1 MDDSAVIRSEAEHLR
16 SSGVLGEARLRR
28 LFDYLVECTLAG
40 QAPKEMAIAVDVFGK
55 TAEFD
60 VSQDALVRVYVHKLR
75 RSLSDYYGASAN
87 DQRPSLQIPKGEY
100 RLRVISAAV
109 VAAAAPA
116 ATLAAAAGAT
126 TIRPTAVNPTAVAT
140 VAEAEP
146 GSAAGIAP
154 RRVDRA
160 RRVAYGVAALA
171 VLALVVAAALAW
183 HAPRTEVEQVR
194 SSPIWSSLLKD
205 DRPIMIVVGDYYLI
219 GETDSMG
226 VKRLIREYAVNSKS
240 DLDHFVAEHPE
251 VADRYMDVGLR
262 YLPVSS
268 AFALRDVMAV
278 LAPQNRR
285 ITISKMSDVE
295 PSSLKADD
303 IIYIGY
309 LSGMGMLQ
317 DLVFTPESR
326 FAVGDSYDEVIDKK
340 TRHSY
345 ISEVGSQVMDPP
357 QPTGKEQP
365 YHDYG
370 MFAKFRGP
378 GGNMILVISGTR
390 DEGVSQTAETFTNI
404 QRLQEF
410 GHQADISHP
419 IEALLEVSAFDG
431 VNLSGKLVMQSGRES
446 AATGSSSAE
455 ARVATPVTPATA
467 AVVPR

>member
-1 MDDSAVIRSEAEHLR
+1 MDDSSLIRVEAEHLR

-28 LFDYLVECTLAG
+28 LFDYLVDSTLAG
-40 QAPKEMAIAVDVFGK
+40 HAPKEISIAIDVFGK
-55 TAEFD
+55 GADFD

-75 RSLSDYYGASAN
+75 RALADYYRACAGEG
-87 DQRPSLQIPKGEY
+87 RPALQIPKGEY
-100 RLRVISAAV
+100 RLRVISAK
-109 VAAAAPA
+109 AAAEIEPVAP
-116 ATLAAAAGAT
+116 
-126 TIRPTAVNPTAVAT
+126 
-140 VAEAEP
+140 EAS
-146 GSAAGIAP
+146 GRTD
-154 RRVDRA
+154 RRVWM
-160 RRVAYGVAALA
+160 AYGVAAA
-171 VLALVVAAALAW
+171 GVLALIVGAILAW
-183 HAPRTEVEQVR
+183 GAPRSEVEQVR
-194 SSPIWSSLLKD
+194 ANPIWSSLLKD

-226 VKRLIREYAVNSKS
+226 VKRLIREYTVNSKG

-251 VADRYMDVGLR
+251 VADRYIDVGLR

-326 FAVGDSYDEVIDKK
+326 FTVGESYDEVIDKK
-340 TRHSY
+340 TKHSY
-345 ISEVGSQVMDPP
+345 ASEVGSQVMDPP
-357 QPTGKEQP
+357 QPSGKEQA

-370 MFAKFRGP
+370 VFAKFRGP
-378 GGNMILVISGTR
+378 GGNVVLVISGTR
-390 DEGVSQTAETFTNI
+390 DEGVSQTAETFTSN

-410 GHQADISHP
+410 AHQADVSHP

-431 VNLSGKLVMQSGRES
+431 VNLSGKLLLESNRDIAAMPATADARAMPPVSS
-446 AATGSSSAE
+446 AATQ
-455 ARVATPVTPATA
+455 
-467 AVVPR
+467 PR

>member
-1 MDDSAVIRSEAEHLR
+1 MDDNALISAEAGRLQ

-28 LFDYLVECTLAG
+28 LFDYLVNCTLAG
-40 QAPKEMAIAVDVFGK
+40 LAPKEMAIAVDVFGK
-55 TAEFD
+55 SVDFD

-75 RSLSDYYGASAN
+75 RALDDYYASSQSEGRTA
-87 DQRPSLQIPKGEY
+87 LQIPKGEY
-100 RLRVISAAV
+100 RLRVVRARAPVAIVPAAGTERSAPVPAL
-109 VAAAAPA
+109 APA
-116 ATLAAAAGAT
+116 A
-126 TIRPTAVNPTAVAT
+126 I
-140 VAEAEP
+140 EP
-146 GSAAGIAP
+146 RRRIDRRLLIGAGIGAL
-154 RRVDRA
+154 
-160 RRVAYGVAALA
+160 GVIAAC
-171 VLALVVAAALAW
+171 VVAVVLW
-183 HAPRTEVEQVR
+183 RTPRSDVDQVR
-194 SSPIWSSLLKD
+194 DSPIWSALLKD

-226 VKRLIREYAVNSKS
+226 VKRLIREYSVNSKS

-251 VADRYMDVGLR
+251 VADRYIDVGLR

-285 ITISKMSDVE
+285 ITVSKMSDVE
-295 PSSLKADD
+295 PSSLRDDD
-303 IIYIGY
+303 IVYIGY

-340 TRHSY
+340 TKHSY
-345 ISEVGSQVMDPP
+345 ASEVGSQVMDPP
-357 QPTGKEQP
+357 QPSGKEQA

-390 DEGVSQTAETFTNI
+390 DEGVSQTAETFTSN
-404 QRLQEF
+404 QRLREF
-410 GHQADISHP
+410 GRQADVSHP

-431 VNLSGKLVMQSGRES
+431 VNLSGKLVLQSNRES
-446 AATGSSSAE
+446 AAIASTVD
-455 ARVATPVTPATA
+455 ARLAVPAA
-467 AVVPR
+467 ASPTRP